1 MREKFFRAR
10 IQPVN
15 ILDDEEDERRLARA
29 KEQVAERAEG
39 PLLELSA
46 ADAIEKLRRGGH
58 PKEVRDQDPPVFSFQ
73 AQILEPLTDAFAD
86 FLPADPLG
94 ETEVSPHEFRN
105 WTVGHRAVIGRARR
119 FQFDDSSPIEGPEE
133 LVEQPGL
140 ADTGVALDQ
149 HDGTVPSVGPV
160 IGLGQTPQLV
170 VPADQWRQPALLG
183 NLEPGSAT
191 DLADQRVSP
200 NRLGLP
206 FDLELAQVLE
216 HEESVRQVLSPP
228 ADDDLPRLRETQKPG
243 REVCGITHS
252 RVVHAKVFADGTDDD
267 TAGIDAHPHT
277 ELEPVGS
284 PHIVLERLQAL
295 LDRQGDRKSTRLN
308 SSH

>member
-15 ILDDEEDERRLARA
+15 ILDDKEDERRLARA

-73 AQILEPLTDAFAD
+73 AQIQKPLVDTFAD
-86 FLPADPLG
+86 LLPVYPLG
-94 ETEVSPHEFRN
+94 ETEVSPHELRN
-105 WTVGHRAVIGRARR
+105 RTVGHRAVIGRARR
-119 FQFDDSSPIEGPEE
+119 FQFDAPSPIEGPQE
-133 LVEQPGL
+133 LVEQAGL

-149 HDGTVPSVGPV
+149 HDGTMPSVGPA
-160 IGLGQTPQLV
+160 IRLGQTPQLV
-170 VPADQWRQPALLG
+170 VATDQRCQPALLG
-183 NLEPGSAT
+183 HLEPGSAT

-206 FDLELAQVLE
+206 FDLELAQILE
-216 HEESVRQVLSPP
+216 HEESVRQVLSSP
-228 ADDDLPRLRETQKPG
+228 ADDDLSRLRETQKPG

-252 RVVHAKVFADGTDDD
+252 RVVHAKVLADGADDD
-267 TAGIDAHPHT
+267 AAGVD
-277 ELEPVGS
+277 
-284 PHIVLERLQAL
+284 
-295 LDRQGDRKSTRLN
+295 
-308 SSH
+308 